1 MMKFNLRPEDCEFF
15 IDEENKTVVCVY
27 EKATDL
33 FVDFANEN
41 FKIETDFL
49 YWEKRS
55 QKKFYEKLKMP
66 YRFVG
71 RAVCGPNDEFNKEIG
86 KIIAFSRLKDKVS
99 RSFFK
104 RGQTYINTYDK
115 WLDEATCLLNDLG
128 QKLGENMERRHAYID
143 ELLGPEPEDDA
154 E

>member
-15 IDEENKTVVCVY
+15 VDRENKVVVCVY
-27 EKATDL
+27 EKATRL
-33 FVDFANEN
+33 FIDFACEN
-41 FKIETDFL
+41 FKLETDYL
-49 YWEKRS
+49 DVGTSCQCKL
-55 QKKFYEKLKMP
+55 YEKLKMP

-71 RAVCGPNDEFNKEIG
+71 RAICGPDDEFDEELG

-104 RGQTYINTYDK
+104 RGQTYISTYDK
-115 WLDEATCLLNDLG
+115 WLDEATCMLNDLG
-128 QKLGENMERRHAYID
+128 QKLGENMEHRHAFIE